1 MRLAR
6 NSAACALFAGAAW
19 LTAASAVIA
28 GTRGIAMTLH
38 ALPVVALQTQFG
50 QWVLLRL
57 ALLIAVLVLP
67 SARRLPR
74 AGAIVLAGA
83 AVAVQPLV
91 GHAGAI
97 GGSLGNELIASEA
110 LHLIAAGAWL
120 GGLLP
125 LFIAIR
131 ILPADA
137 AASACRSFTAVGLS
151 AVVVL
156 AGTAVVQIA
165 EFIGGVPGLFGTAY
179 GRIALVKV
187 GLFLL
192 LLVLAALN
200 RFVLTERIAGAAP
213 VAARRHIRRSIAAE
227 AVLGALV
234 IVTAGFLASNTPGV
248 HEQPVWPFA
257 WRPSLNAFADADLR
271 HELILALAAIVGAI
285 VMAVSGLI
293 WRPARWPALAV
304 SLIILAV
311 AIPHLDLLFVAAYPT
326 SFFTSPTEFAATAI
340 VHGAELFAA
349 NCVVCHGAEGRG
361 DGPAAQSLPLRPA
374 DLTAEHFWAHSDGE
388 LYWYISHGFE
398 APEGGMA
405 MPGVDGVLSSEARW
419 DLIDYLRAH
428 NAGESMRKSRKWLHP
443 LPMPQFDAECADG
456 RTIDIDDMRGRAL
469 HIIAASEEVPS
480 ERVTVAGLDITT
492 IIVTRAR
499 GATPNGSACIASEPE
514 TWAALAII
522 LGMSSD
528 ALAGAQLLVDQNA
541 WLRAAWR
548 PGDPGDWT
556 NPLSLAA
563 MIRDITASPDRRRRN
578 RRAGTSPLNTTP
590 GGIGQFN
597 EQEACTMRSRQGRSP
612 GGDDSGERDRRGR
625 FGKPIGRHGGLRE
638 AAASFDPP

>member
-1 MRLAR
+1 VCSSDLAATTTDAVETARTRLLLVRLAR

-200 RFVLTERIAGAAP
+200 RFILTERIAGAAP
-213 VAARRHIRRSIAAE
+213 VAARRHIRRAIAAE

-311 AIPHLDLLFVAAYPT
+311 VIPHLDLLFVAAYPT
-326 SFFTSPTEFAATAI
+326 SFYTSPTEFAATAI
-340 VHGAELFAA
+340 VHGAKLFAA
-349 NCVVCHGAEGRG
+349 NCVACHGADGRG

-374 DLTAEHFWAHSDGE
+374 DLTAEHFWVHSDGE
-388 LYWYISHGFE
+388 LYWYISHGFRTE
-398 APEGGMA
+398 NGVVS
-405 MPGVDGVLSSEARW
+405 MPGFAGVLSSGARW
-419 DLIDYLRAH
+419 DLIDYLHAH
-428 NAGESMRKSRKWLHP
+428 NDGESMRKSGRWSHP
-443 LPMPQFDAECADG
+443 LPVPQFDAECADG
-456 RTIDIDDMRGRAL
+456 KSIDLDDLHGRVL
-469 HIIAASEEVPS
+469 RIVAASGDELAEPAVP
-480 ERVTVAGLDITT
+480 TDADATT
-492 IIVTRAR
+492 IFVTQHP
-499 GATPNGSACIASEPE
+499 GAAPIRSACIASEPE

-522 LGMSSD
+522 LGQSPD
-528 ALAGAQLLVDQNA
+528 TLAGSQVLVDQNA

-556 NPLSLAA
+556 NPQSLSAA
-563 MIRDITASPDRRRRN
+563 IRDIAGHPIASD
-578 RRAGTSPLNTTP
+578 AT
-590 GGIGQFN
+590 GGH
-597 EQEACTMRSRQGRSP
+597 AH
-612 GGDDSGERDRRGR
+612 
-625 FGKPIGRHGGLRE
+625 RH
-638 AAASFDPP
+638 